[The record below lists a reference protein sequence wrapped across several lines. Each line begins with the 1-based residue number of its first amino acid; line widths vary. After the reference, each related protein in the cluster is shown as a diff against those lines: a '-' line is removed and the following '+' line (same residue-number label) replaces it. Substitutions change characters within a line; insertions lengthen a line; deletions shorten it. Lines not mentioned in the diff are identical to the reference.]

1 MARTGEAV
9 EELRRVE
16 RRRRFSAETLLLL
29 APLGAPVLEPN
40 LPERSFLSADWFE
53 LISLK
58 AINNQ
63 SVYLLTM
70 TSLFS

>member
-40 LPERSFLSADWFE
+40 LEPNFNGKS
-53 LISLK
+53 IT
-58 AINNQ
+58 
-63 SVYLLTM
+63 YL
-70 TSLFS
+70 FG